1 MTGELPSDGHFM
13 ALAVEEARR
22 GLGRTAPNP
31 PVGCVLVREGVV
43 VARGWHRRAG
53 SDHAEVDA
61 LRQLGAGAEGAT
73 AYVTLEP
80 CNHTGRTGP
89 CTEALIAA
97 GVRRVVVGAL
107 DPNPVAGGGSSRLRA
122 AGIEVVTGVGRPAC
136 EELIAPFA
144 RWVTTGLPWVLLKQA
159 ATLDGCIGEACR
171 GRVTISGPEA
181 HAHVHGLR
189 DRLDAILVGVGTV
202 LADDPRLT
210 TRLPSREL
218 LQAGPVG
225 SHAAAPAHGA
235 TEQPPGVGR
244 DPLRV
249 VLDTHLRMPPG
260 AAMLHSGS
268 ASATLVLTSADPD
281 GPAARAL
288 RGAGAEVVS
297 VGSGEGGVDLL
308 EALRELGRRGV
319 HSVLAEAGP
328 TMAASL
334 LRQRLVSR
342 IAWFFAP
349 LLLGDPAAPR
359 LVGSL
364 GTSLDAALRLGPLR
378 ATPVGA
384 DLLIEADVEDVR
396 CSRGS

>member
-1 MTGELPSDGHFM
+1 MTGDVPAQPSSSDEQSM
-13 ALAVEEARR
+13 DLALGEARK

-31 PVGCVLVREGVV
+31 AVGCVIVSDGAVI
-43 VARGWHRRAG
+43 ARGWHRRAG
-53 SDHAEVDA
+53 ADHAEVDA
-61 LRQLGAGAEGAT
+61 LRQIGMRAPGAT

-107 DPNPVAGGGSSRLRA
+107 DPNPRVAGGGVERLRA
-122 AGIEVVTGVGRPAC
+122 AGVEVAVGVRQAAC
-136 EELIAPFA
+136 EEVIAPFA
-144 RWVTTGLPWVLLKQA
+144 RWATTGLPWVLLKQA
-159 ATLDGCIGEACR
+159 ATLDGYVGEAS
-171 GRVTISGPEA
+171 RVPRAVSGPES
-181 HAHVHGLR
+181 HARVHALR

-210 TRLPSREL
+210 TRL
-218 LQAGPVG
+218 AGEP
-225 SHAAAPAHGA
+225 
-235 TEQPPGVGR
+235 GR

-249 VLDTHLRMPPG
+249 VVDTNLRTPPG

-268 ASATLVLTSADPD
+268 ASGTLVLTAADPD
-281 GPAARAL
+281 GPAAAAL
-288 RGAGAEVVS
+288 RGAGAEVVP
-297 VGSGEGGVDLL
+297 VEAGQGGVDL
-308 EALRELGRRGV
+308 EQALRELGRRGV

-334 LRQRLVSR
+334 LRERLVSR

-349 LLLGDPAAPR
+349 RLLGDPSAPR
-359 LVGSL
+359 LLGSL
-364 GTSLDAALRLGPLR
+364 GAVTGGSLDRALPLGALQVTR
-378 ATPVGA
+378 VG
-384 DLLIEADVEDVR
+384 DDVLIEANMEDVR